1 MATRRVIVRLDV
13 KGPDLVKGIR
23 LEGLRVLGSP
33 AELARRY
40 YREGADELL
49 YMDVVASLYG
59 RNSLLEVVRETAREA
74 FVPLGVGGGLRSL
87 EDITLALR
95 AGADKVVLNTAALR
109 RPELVREASRRFGS
123 STIVVA
129 IEAIRQPDGRW
140 IAHTDNGRES
150 SGRDA
155 VEWAREAE
163 ELGAGELLV
172 TSVDREGTGEGFD
185 LELVGEVAARAGIPV
200 IAHGGAGRLAHVSEV
215 LERTEAAGV
224 ALASLLHYEQVGRA
238 DAPGAAD
245 GREGNTEFLRA
256 RRGFKKVEPRS
267 LREVK
272 EHLAA
277 RGIPCRPWTPEEGS

>member
-13 KGPDLVKGIR
+13 KGPNLVKGIR
-23 LEGLRVLGSP
+23 LEGLRVLGTP
-33 AELARRY
+33 AEFARRY
-40 YREGADELL
+40 YAEGADELL

-59 RNSLLEVVRETAREA
+59 RNSLLEVVRATAREA
-74 FVPLGVGGGLRSL
+74 FIPLGVGGGLRSL
-87 EDITLALR
+87 EDITEALR
-95 AGADKVVLNTAALR
+95 AGADKVVVNTAALR
-109 RPELVREASRRFGS
+109 RPELVREAARRFGS
-123 STIVVA
+123 STVVVA

-140 IAHTDNGRES
+140 IAHMDNGRES

-155 VEWAREAE
+155 LEWAREAE

-185 LELVGEVAARAGIPV
+185 LELIGAVSERAGIPV

-215 LERTEAAGV
+215 LERTSAASV
-224 ALASLLHYEQVGRA
+224 ALASLLHYEQVARA
-238 DAPGAAD
+238 DPPAGDP
-245 GREGNTEFLRA
+245 REGNTEFLRA

-277 RGIPCRPWTPEEGS
+277 RGIPCRPWTAPGAT